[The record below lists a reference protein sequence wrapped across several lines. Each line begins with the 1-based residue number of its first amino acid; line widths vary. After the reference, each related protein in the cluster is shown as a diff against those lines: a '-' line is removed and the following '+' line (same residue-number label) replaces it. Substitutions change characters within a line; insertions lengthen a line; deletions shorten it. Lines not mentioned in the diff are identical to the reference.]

1 MAEQEKLARLK
12 ATRKSHRG
20 GLTRYM
26 NEANTIADNTRIDE
40 SQLQRLQ
47 ILKTQ
52 IEQKSNAL
60 SKVDG
65 NILQICDVTDIEK
78 EVDEAESISFKLTE
92 LMTKIEK
99 TLKIE
104 TNETLDVDRMNTS
117 FMSSNSDTRSR
128 SKLPKLDLQ
137 KFNGDILKFPQFWDR
152 FETAI
157 DKNPDIQTVEKFNYL
172 QYYLEGAAA
181 RNIDGLLTTEAN
193 YDLAKETLQKRY
205 GRPQM
210 IITAH
215 VEEIYKLKP
224 CTNGDKASNLRYVYD
239 KILAH
244 VRGIKSLGVELEYS
258 GCMLVPIIMAKLPF
272 DVRVHLARVTAREI
286 WSLGELLET
295 LRTEVEAREDGDAG
309 KVNEARPT
317 TTNVINPA
325 RNTATA
331 LFSKAEVVNTTN
343 SCVYCTG
350 DHYSASCEAVTDVNK
365 RKDFLRNHGRCF
377 VCLRKGH
384 IFKNCTIGRNCRN
397 CGKRHHQSICFGR
410 ISPKSQRRN
419 EEMTSQITTFRR
431 EEPSSEST
439 VSAATSTKSKTR
451 VLLQTA
457 KAVAYEEGEKVG
469 IPIRILL
476 DNGSQR
482 TYITEDLQRK
492 LGLKPIEKETVHLNT
507 FGGEGFSKN
516 ECQVVK

>member
-52 IEQKSNAL
+52 IEQKSNTL

-65 NILQICDVTDIEK
+65 DILQICDVTDIEK
-78 EVDEAESISFKLTE
+78 EVDEAEAISFELTE
-92 LMTKIEK
+92 LMAKIEK

-104 TNETLDVDRMNTS
+104 TNETRDVDRTNTS
-117 FMSSNSDTRSR
+117 FISSNSDTRSR
-128 SKLPKLDLQ
+128 SKLPKLELQ

-157 DKNPDIQTVEKFNYL
+157 DKNPDIPTAEKFNYL

-193 YDLAKETLQKRY
+193 YESAKETLKKRY

-224 CTNGDKASNLRYVYD
+224 CNNGDKSIHLRYVYD

-295 LRTEVEAREDGDAG
+295 LRTEVEAREDGDSA

-331 LFSKAEVVNTTN
+331 LFSKAEEVNTTN

-365 RKDFLRNHGRCF
+365 RKDILRNHGRCF

-384 IFKNCTIGRNCRN
+384 IFRNCTKRNCRI
-397 CGKRHHQSICFGR
+397 CGKRHHQSICFGK
-410 ISPKSQRRN
+410 ISPRSRRRN
-419 EEMTSQITTFRR
+419 
-431 EEPSSEST
+431 
-439 VSAATSTKSKTR
+439 AAIASTSTKGKTR

-457 KAVAYEEGEKVG
+457 KTVAYKEGEKVG

-476 DNGSQR
+476 DN
-482 TYITEDLQRK
+482 
-492 LGLKPIEKETVHLNT
+492 
-507 FGGEGFSKN
+507 
-516 ECQVVK
+516 